1 MSNVYHFE
9 INMAHIEPSYCQF
22 LDIVSP
28 DSKIA
33 QQELKKMDETIDI
46 INDFF
51 QQCINESEKHKKKL
65 FTFNPTSL
73 VGLRPQVKYATR
85 KMESLQKKLVAFSEQ
100 YFIDSAKKLS
110 RLVHFLKECQ
120 CNNYP
125 VNVDILG
132 LKHLVRDGHDNN
144 PLNIKRR
151 KRISI
156 LDLYANRLSK
166 APMVPNIPNE
176 QIIAVA
182 REVSV
187 TVDPVTL
194 HSVPSFLDDFIFYYI
209 SYHKSE
215 REFDELVQ
223 KVSLNPKFI
232 NMRPFQPFVNRFVE
246 QFGALEKNE
255 IMVLRVAVARFF
267 FERFFKTN
275 SRLYIEQ
282 PEINEFISNCRK
294 MSAMSPKELIINKK
308 FVKDSDFEKP
318 FQEIV
323 ENNNNLQNALGNLIN
338 ANFYSYPSD
347 ILQCLYSA
355 MKNTEDYVKE
365 SILEREFGTLDN
377 IDWNS
382 EAAILASSDLAFDDF
397 FPIFSAVF
405 SVGPMAN
412 ALAIQ
417 HMLEMIEKLV
427 IPTTFDFAK
436 VVFMTTVSHIMN
448 FNPSDYIKSNKSN
461 DKNDEKPQSDD
472 NVTTQQSVIQEKVDE
487 EINQLDTQNKDEVST

>member
-1 MSNVYHFE
+1 MANVYHFE
-9 INMAHIEPSYCQF
+9 INMAHIEPSFCQF
-22 LDIVSP
+22 LDLISP

-33 QQELKKMDETIDI
+33 QQELKKMDETINI

-51 QQCINESEKHKKKL
+51 QQCITESEKHRNKL
-65 FTFNPTSL
+65 FTFNPTNL
-73 VGLRPQVKYATR
+73 NGLRPQVKYATR
-85 KMESLQKKLVAFSEQ
+85 KMESIQKKLVAYSEQ
-100 YFIDSAKKLS
+100 YFIDAAKKVS
-110 RLVHFLKECQ
+110 RLVHFLRECQ

-125 VNVDILG
+125 VDVDILG
-132 LKHLVRDGHDNN
+132 LKHLIRNNHDNN
-144 PLNIKRR
+144 PLNVKRR

-156 LDLYANRLSK
+156 LDNYANRLSK

-182 REVSV
+182 KEVSV

-194 HSVPSFLDDFIFYYI
+194 HSVPSFLDDFLFYYI
-209 SYHKSE
+209 SYHKYE
-215 REFDELVQ
+215 RDFDELVQ

-232 NMRPFQPFVNRFVE
+232 NMQPFQPFVNKFVD
-246 QFGALEKNE
+246 QFGELEKNE

-275 SRLYIEQ
+275 SKLYIEQ
-282 PEINEFISNCRK
+282 PNIDLFIGNCMK
-294 MSAMSPKELIINKK
+294 MNVMTPKELLINKK
-308 FVKDSDFEKP
+308 FIKDDDFERS
-318 FQEIV
+318 FNEIV
-323 ENNNNLQNALGNLIN
+323 EQNENLQKAIVNLIH

-355 MKNTEDYVKE
+355 MKNVEDYVKE
-365 SILEREFGTLDN
+365 SILLREFGSLEN

-382 EAAILASSDLAFDDF
+382 ETAIMASSDMAFDDF
-397 FPIFSAVF
+397 FPIFAAVF

-436 VVFMTTVSHIMN
+436 VVFMTTVSHILH
-448 FNPSDYIKSNKSN
+448 FNPLDYANST
-461 DKNDEKPQSDD
+461 DKNDD
-472 NVTTQQSVIQEKVDE
+472 
-487 EINQLDTQNKDEVST
+487 KDKERQ